1 MNIKVD
7 DDHWDNNA
15 TDVLGFLASDS
26 SPNRLTTGLMKRI

>member
-15 TDVLGFLASDS
+15 TDVLGFLVSDS
-26 SPNRLTTGLMKRI
+26 LLLTV